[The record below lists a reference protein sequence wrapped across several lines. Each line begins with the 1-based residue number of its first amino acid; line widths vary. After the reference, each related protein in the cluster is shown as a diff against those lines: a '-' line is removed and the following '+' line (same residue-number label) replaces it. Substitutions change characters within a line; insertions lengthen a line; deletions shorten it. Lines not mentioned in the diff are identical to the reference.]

1 MATLTWALL
10 FVLPYAVLTVA
21 GVLLWKRSRSVAAFL
36 VALGFAAA
44 LLGQV
49 AGFFV
54 NVELSAAMRNR
65 GVVGLHLHGLPWLAH
80 YLGIGGI
87 WVAAVGLLWHVSSK
101 R

>member
-1 MATLTWALL
+1 MLWILL
-10 FVLPYAVLTVA
+10 FVVPYVVFTAA
-21 GVLLWKRSRSVAAFL
+21 GVLLWKRSRSVATLL

-54 NVELSAAMRNR
+54 NVEFSAAMRNR
-65 GVVGLHLHGLPWLAH
+65 GVVGLHLHGFPWLTH
-80 YLGIGGI
+80 YVGIGGI
-87 WVAAVGLLWHVSSK
+87 WAAALGLIWHASSK